1 MIRSFAQALYNYLKT
16 KHPSLPPFSY
26 QLGMQ
31 STDSLIF
38 TNNRYNG
45 VKYFDDNYHYISYV
59 IRLYSPKMNHSL
71 QWDLCVELENTL
83 KSLSGWKCFVNQDDY
98 IVDSVSLNGLQGVDY
113 RLNTLDLESY
123 NDSSQCY
130 QLTIDLILRKENHEK
145 NK

>member
-1 MIRSFAQALYNYLKT
+1 MIRSFAQTLYNYLKI

-26 QLGMQ
+26 QLGIQ

-45 VKYFDDNYHYISYV
+45 IKYFDDNYHYISYV

-83 KSLSGWKCFVNQDDY
+83 KSLSGWKCLINQDDY